1 MKVTVTARH
10 AKFTDAVKDSART
23 KAGRLEHFFDHLKK
37 IEVILDLDGDTKYSA
52 EMIASGLHD
61 DIIEAIV
68 QREKI
73 GSTGIGGG
81 VGVPH
86 AKLDGIKNVIGAF
99 GRCSP
104 PIEFSAVDGAPVDL
118 VFLILSPP
126 SKGEAYLK
134 ALQKVMT
141 ALKRPNFVRFLKG
154 AKTVREI
161 EEIFREVEEVAV

>member
-1 MKVTVTARH
+1 LKLTEFISKKAIIANLKATDKKGAIQELVQAAR
-10 AKFTDAVKDSART
+10 
-23 KAGRLEHFFDHLKK
+23 KAFEGERFP
-37 IEVILDLDGDTKYSA
+37 VA
-52 EMIASGLHD
+52 EIVD
-61 DIIEAIV
+61 AIV

-86 AKLDGIKNVIGAF
+86 AKLDGIKGVIGAF
-99 GRCSP
+99 GRCNP
-104 PIEFSAVDGAPVDL
+104 PIEFSAVDGAPVSL

-141 ALKRPNFVRFLKG
+141 ALKRPNFVKFLKG
-154 AKTVREI
+154 AKTARDI